1 MITTAYEEITD
12 FQTIYETYEKCR
24 KKKRPTYGQIRFE
37 MNLSSELVKLQNS
50 LKDHTYRMSNVRKFL
65 IKEPKHTVFMIQPHV
80 RKAKVSP
87 LQFRD

>member
-37 MNLSSELVKLQNS
+37 MDLSSELVS
-50 LKDHTYRMSNVRKFL
+50 CR
-65 IKEPKHTVFMIQPHV
+65 TV
-80 RKAKVSP
+80 
-87 LQFRD
+87 